1 MFGPYTKSI
10 VTAAV
15 YLLGILVRWAI
26 TRELNADELYIGIM
40 GLANVLLVFALA
52 NEPRD
57 ERDHRA

>member
-40 GLANVLLVFALA
+40 GLAA
-52 NEPRD
+52 D
-57 ERDHRA
+57 